1 MHFAPVAQLWTEFA
15 PILVAAAISFL
26 VLASLNDIA
35 RRIIPDTICL
45 ALAGIGILLRLGDG
59 HIFGAVLAA
68 IIVFILSM
76 ACCLKGWMGGGD
88 VKLLSASVLLVPPSQ
103 VFTCI
108 FCIGIAGGMLALLY
122 IVLRRLVPRPGPRPA
137 SLIARA
143 CRVEAFRIRR
153 GGPLPY
159 GVGIAAGAILVLLRS
174 HP

>member
-1 MHFAPVAQLWTEFA
+1 MHSAPFTQLCA
-15 PILVAAAISFL
+15 ALVPLLVALAIGLL
-26 VLASLNDIA
+26 VLASLNDIT

-45 ALAGIGILLRLGDG
+45 GLAVTGILLRLTDG
-59 HIFGAVLAA
+59 HIIGAILAA
-68 IIVFILSM
+68 FIVLILAM
-76 ACCLKGWMGGGD
+76 ACCLRGWMGGGD

-103 VFTCI
+103 VFACI
-108 FCIGIAGGMLALLY
+108 FCIGIAGGLLALIY
-122 IVLRRLVPRPGPRPA
+122 ILLRRLIPQPGPRPA
-137 SLIARA
+137 SLVARA